1 MNQPHSLE
9 GWQVWDLVQRAGGQL
24 RVGGGLSPQ
33 VLGFDMS
40 AVLALGA
47 ALGIPALATAE
58 LLPGIE
64 RAMVQALTKD
74 TEDMESLDG
83 Y

>member
-1 MNQPHSLE
+1 M
-9 GWQVWDLVQRAGGQL
+9 QRAGGQL
-24 RVGGGLSPQ
+24 RVGGSLSQQ

-47 ALGIPALATAE
+47 ALRIPPLAIAE

-64 RAMVQALTKD
+64 RAMVQTLTKD
-74 TEDMESLDG
+74 TENMESLDG
-83 Y
+83 C

>member
-1 MNQPHSLE
+1 M
-9 GWQVWDLVQRAGGQL
+9 

-47 ALGIPALATAE
+47 ALGIPALAIAE
-58 LLPGIE
+58 LLPGVE
-64 RAMVQALTKD
+64 RAMVLALTKD
-74 TEDMESLDG
+74 TEDTESLDG

>member
-1 MNQPHSLE
+1 M
-9 GWQVWDLVQRAGGQL
+9 QRAGGQL

-33 VLGFDMS
+33 VLGFDMT

-47 ALGIPALATAE
+47 ALGISPLAIAE

-83 Y
+83 C

>member
-1 MNQPHSLE
+1 
-9 GWQVWDLVQRAGGQL
+9 VQRAGGQL
-24 RVGGGLSPQ
+24 RVGGALFPQ
-33 VLGFDMS
+33 VLGFDIT

-47 ALGIPALATAE
+47 ALGISPLAIAE

-83 Y
+83 C

>member
-1 MNQPHSLE
+1 M
-9 GWQVWDLVQRAGGQL
+9 QRAGGQL
-24 RVGGGLSPQ
+24 RVGGALSPQ
-33 VLGFDMS
+33 VLGFDMT

-47 ALGIPALATAE
+47 ALGISPLAIAE

-83 Y
+83 C